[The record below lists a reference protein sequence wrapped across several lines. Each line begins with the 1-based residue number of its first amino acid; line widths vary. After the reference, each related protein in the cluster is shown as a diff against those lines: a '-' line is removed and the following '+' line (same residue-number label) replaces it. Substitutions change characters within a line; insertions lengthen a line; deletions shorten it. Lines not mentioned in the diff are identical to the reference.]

1 MIKCSGYRISPAEL
15 EDTLYHFELVDEVV
29 ALGVDDS
36 QLGQAVLVVIKPTGA
51 EPADEAAV
59 KAIKRFC
66 QQELPNFM
74 QPKYIEFV
82 DQLPRNPNGKI
93 DRKALAQEFQYLAN

>member
-1 MIKCSGYRISPAEL
+1 MP
-15 EDTLYHFELVDEVV
+15 
-29 ALGVDDS
+29 
-36 QLGQAVLVVIKPTGA
+36 
-51 EPADEAAV
+51 
-59 KAIKRFC
+59 IKRFC